1 MLTCDVTS
9 HRSSPRLLVMM
20 FSMMTQCLVYFRGQ
34 TLAKVWRVFTR
45 FVIPPRLLS
54 VGGGGR
60 PAERLQLQSVRGP
73 FLGLGSRNG
82 VTAV

>member
-1 MLTCDVTS
+1 MQW
-9 HRSSPRLLVMM
+9 RLQGTTAGTTAAEGM
-20 FSMMTQCLVYFRGQ
+20 VYFRGQ
-34 TLAKVWRVFTR
+34 TFAKVWRVFTR